1 MGYCTNLISAPPPPS
16 PCPPVEEPCN
26 SPGVS
31 YSSTAGWGGWG
42 VGDLKGNS
50 PIYIIIIFLMVDAG
64 KSLKKVGASQV
75 P

>member
-1 MGYCTNLISAPPPPS
+1 MGYSTNLISAPPPP
-16 PCPPVEEPCN
+16 PVEEPWN

-31 YSSTAGWGGWG
+31 YSSTAVRGG
-42 VGDLKGNS
+42 GDLKGNS
-50 PIYIIIIFLMVDAG
+50 PMYIIIIFLMVDVG